1 MIEIF
6 LRQIGIEQERV
17 VDEPEIHVGDAP
29 IGIPE
34 AGDEERNQHPRANR
48 QQVAAPIEED

>member
-6 LRQIGIEQERV
+6 LRQGTVEQERV
-17 VDEPEIHVGDAP
+17 VDHPEIHIGDAP

-34 AGDEERNQHPRANR
+34 AGDQKR
-48 QQVAAPIEED
+48 QQHAEGDDHQLAAPI